1 MLVADVTDAFW
12 LIPLHAK
19 ERKYFVAKLR
29 GSYYVFTRTA
39 QGSRAAPLMF
49 AAILSTAARWV
60 ASAERSMRLQ
70 VYVDDPLAIIKGT
83 EAEQKRTACLVV
95 VMWSIMGFPIATN
108 KAVLASSLVWIG
120 VRLQIHERTVVA
132 EVPES
137 KVAELDMLLADSLK
151 PNVISK
157 KNLRTLIGKAMA
169 MAYGVSD
176 ICMATLRQRALHG
189 PTFRAVTRSELLHLD
204 KTDCTLSAMVENIS
218 FRRQGWNSQ
227 ELQPGSLQPCRSR
240 SDDHIGCI
248 PIWNGWNF
256 TS

>member
-1 MLVADVTDAFW
+1 M
-12 LIPLHAK
+12 
-19 ERKYFVAKLR
+19 AKLR
-29 GSYYVFTRTA
+29 GSYYVFTTA

-70 VYVDDPLAIIKGT
+70 VYVDDPFAIIKGT

-169 MAYGVSD
+169 TASVIFVWRPFISELYM
-176 ICMATLRQRALHG
+176 ALH
-189 PTFRAVTRSELLHLD
+189 SEQSHAPS
-204 KTDCTLSAMVENIS
+204 C
-218 FRRQGWNSQ
+218 
-227 ELQPGSLQPCRSR
+227 
-240 SDDHIGCI
+240 CI
-248 PIWNGWNF
+248 
-256 TS
+256 